1 MNKHLKIGK
10 QWPTKQVIPVTL
22 PPLSTSCQFPVQVCG
37 KDLTARYQS
46 FAFAQLN
53 QFLGKHK
60 HWNGHTFS
68 HKNCT
73 YSACT
78 HTPKVAAAAAA
89 HMRVTGIPALWWP
102 TGCWAAR
109 VYKQHEPWGCTSHLS
124 VSPPHAHTP
133 SLSNPYAILPAP
145 KCYLIRLCDTL
156 RASLNSIA
164 VSLCPSL
171 FISSV
176 SPALRRH
183 TVQFHSALLFSVSA
197 SVFPSCLFFF
207 TFKLLFFFLSVYFS
221 V

>member
-1 MNKHLKIGK
+1 MVKKKKHPNEQTFKNRKTVANKAGDSSDPSSIIHQLLVSCLGMWQRPHSQISVVRFC
-10 QWPTKQVIPVTL
+10 PTKSVLGETQTL
-22 PPLSTSCQFPVQVCG
+22 ERTHIQPQKLHLQ
-37 KDLTARYQS
+37 RM
-46 FAFAQLN
+46 
-53 QFLGKHK
+53 
-60 HWNGHTFS
+60 HTHS
-68 HKNCT
+68 
-73 YSACT
+73 
-78 HTPKVAAAAAA
+78 PKVAAAAAA

-145 KCYLIRLCDTL
+145 KCHLIRLCDTL

-183 TVQFHSALLFSVSA
+183 TV
-197 SVFPSCLFFF
+197 
-207 TFKLLFFFLSVYFS
+207 
-221 V
+221 